1 MEIIK
6 VSSTSVPNH
15 VAGAIASLMREQD
28 KLMIQTIGAAALNQA
43 IKSIAIA
50 RGYII
55 PTGKELICIPSF
67 HDCKLL
73 MQTGQVQKIIDFFDG
88 YSDDKVSCKYI
99 KKVGIKAEFECETE
113 LSPEEAAG
121 HCKGV
126 FKGTPEGKVLYF
138 SIQPDG
144 FFG

>member
-1 MEIIK
+1 MAK
-6 VSSTSVPNH
+6 
-15 VAGAIASLMREQD
+15 
-28 KLMIQTIGAAALNQA
+28 
-43 IKSIAIA
+43 
-50 RGYII
+50 
-55 PTGKELICIPSF
+55 
-67 HDCKLL
+67 CKLL

-144 FFG
+144 SLDKIKMIRTDKSLFFSSQKITLCI

>member
-28 KLMIQTIGAAALNQA
+28 KLMIQA

-67 HDCKLL
+67 HDL
-73 MQTGQVQKIIDFFDG
+73 MV
-88 YSDDKVSCKYI
+88 DDKRITALRLVI
-99 KKVGIKAEFECETE
+99 E
-113 LSPEEAAG
+113 LR
-121 HCKGV
+121 
-126 FKGTPEGKVLYF
+126 
-138 SIQPDG
+138 
-144 FFG
+144 

>member
-50 RGYII
+50 RGFVA
-55 PTGKELICIPSF
+55 PSGKNLVCIPAF
-67 HDCKLL
+67 ADITIDGEERTAIKLI
-73 MQTGQVQKIIDFFDG
+73 V
-88 YSDDKVSCKYI
+88 
-99 KKVGIKAEFECETE
+99 
-113 LSPEEAAG
+113 EA
-121 HCKGV
+121 K
-126 FKGTPEGKVLYF
+126 
-138 SIQPDG
+138 
-144 FFG
+144 

>member
-55 PTGKELICIPSF
+55 PTGKELIC
-67 HDCKLL
+67 L
-73 MQTGQVQKIIDFFDG
+73 MV
-88 YSDDKVSCKYI
+88 DDKRITALRLVI
-99 KKVGIKAEFECETE
+99 E
-113 LSPEEAAG
+113 LR
-121 HCKGV
+121 
-126 FKGTPEGKVLYF
+126 
-138 SIQPDG
+138 
-144 FFG
+144 

>member
-50 RGYII
+50 RGYI

-67 HDCKLL
+67 HDL
-73 MQTGQVQKIIDFFDG
+73 MV
-88 YSDDKVSCKYI
+88 DDKRITALRLVI
-99 KKVGIKAEFECETE
+99 E
-113 LSPEEAAG
+113 LR
-121 HCKGV
+121 
-126 FKGTPEGKVLYF
+126 
-138 SIQPDG
+138 
-144 FFG
+144 

>member
-55 PTGKELICIPSF
+55 PTGKEELICIPSF
-67 HDCKLL
+67 HDL
-73 MQTGQVQKIIDFFDG
+73 MV
-88 YSDDKVSCKYI
+88 DDKRITALRLVI
-99 KKVGIKAEFECETE
+99 E
-113 LSPEEAAG
+113 LR
-121 HCKGV
+121 
-126 FKGTPEGKVLYF
+126 
-138 SIQPDG
+138 
-144 FFG
+144 

>member
-50 RGYII
+50 RG
-55 PTGKELICIPSF
+55 L
-67 HDCKLL
+67 
-73 MQTGQVQKIIDFFDG
+73 
-88 YSDDKVSCKYI
+88 
-99 KKVGIKAEFECETE
+99 A
-113 LSPEEAAG
+113 
-121 HCKGV
+121 
-126 FKGTPEGKVLYF
+126 TP
-138 SIQPDG
+138 
-144 FFG
+144 

>member
-15 VAGAIASLMREQD
+15 VAGAIASLMRE
-28 KLMIQTIGAAALNQA
+28 IQVIGAAALNQA

-67 HDCKLL
+67 HDL
-73 MQTGQVQKIIDFFDG
+73 TVDDKIITAIRL
-88 YSDDKVSCKYI
+88 VI
-99 KKVGIKAEFECETE
+99 E
-113 LSPEEAAG
+113 LR
-121 HCKGV
+121 
-126 FKGTPEGKVLYF
+126 
-138 SIQPDG
+138 
-144 FFG
+144 

>member
-28 KLMIQTIGAAALNQA
+28 KLMQA

-67 HDCKLL
+67 HDL
-73 MQTGQVQKIIDFFDG
+73 MV
-88 YSDDKVSCKYI
+88 DDKRITALRLVI
-99 KKVGIKAEFECETE
+99 E
-113 LSPEEAAG
+113 LR
-121 HCKGV
+121 
-126 FKGTPEGKVLYF
+126 
-138 SIQPDG
+138 
-144 FFG
+144 

>member
-28 KLMIQTIGAAALNQA
+28 QLMIQTIGAAALNQA

-67 HDCKLL
+67 HDL
-73 MQTGQVQKIIDFFDG
+73 MV
-88 YSDDKVSCKYI
+88 DDKRITALRLVI
-99 KKVGIKAEFECETE
+99 E
-113 LSPEEAAG
+113 LR
-121 HCKGV
+121 
-126 FKGTPEGKVLYF
+126 
-138 SIQPDG
+138 
-144 FFG
+144 

>member
-28 KLMIQTIGAAALNQA
+28 KLMIQTALNQA

-67 HDCKLL
+67 HDL
-73 MQTGQVQKIIDFFDG
+73 MV
-88 YSDDKVSCKYI
+88 DDKRITALRLVI
-99 KKVGIKAEFECETE
+99 E
-113 LSPEEAAG
+113 LR
-121 HCKGV
+121 
-126 FKGTPEGKVLYF
+126 
-138 SIQPDG
+138 
-144 FFG
+144 

>member
-15 VAGAIASLMREQD
+15 VAGAIASLMREQ
-28 KLMIQTIGAAALNQA
+28 MINLWFQINGAAALNQA

-67 HDCKLL
+67 HDL
-73 MQTGQVQKIIDFFDG
+73 MV
-88 YSDDKVSCKYI
+88 DDKRITALRLVI
-99 KKVGIKAEFECETE
+99 E
-113 LSPEEAAG
+113 LR
-121 HCKGV
+121 
-126 FKGTPEGKVLYF
+126 
-138 SIQPDG
+138 
-144 FFG
+144 

>member
-50 RGYII
+50 RGILYRQV
-55 PTGKELICIPSF
+55 KSLSVF
-67 HDCKLL
+67 LL
-73 MQTGQVQKIIDFFDG
+73 FMI
-88 YSDDKVSCKYI
+88 
-99 KKVGIKAEFECETE
+99 
-113 LSPEEAAG
+113 
-121 HCKGV
+121 
-126 FKGTPEGKVLYF
+126 
-138 SIQPDG
+138 
-144 FFG
+144 